1 MQDLAA
7 LLVSHRGAARAPP
20 RAPSLHIGAAG
31 AGPSHAQGNS
41 NKRARSPGRLN
52 LERRRRAL
60 QNPSAG
66 AAAIG
71 EDSAAAEVDEADEG
85 GE

>member
-7 LLVSHRGAARAPP
+7 LMIAQRGAARAPP
-20 RAPSLHIGAAG
+20 RAPNQHIGAAG

-41 NKRARSPGRLN
+41 NKRARSPGLPN

-60 QNPSAG
+60 QNPSA
-66 AAAIG
+66 AD
-71 EDSAAAEVDEADEG
+71 EDDEADEG
-85 GE
+85 VE